1 MSAMKL
7 KQSIHE
13 TKTVTSSVSLSTGGF
28 VQLEQSE
35 LGDGYLKVHL
45 QKEPDNYILIMNQA
59 WRYIIFAK
67 DKKLI
72 ETATE
77 LRDALTVL
85 IDSITN

>member
-7 KQSIHE
+7 RQSVHE
-13 TKTVTSSVSLSTGGF
+13 SKTVTSGVILSTGGF
-28 VQLEQSE
+28 VELEQSE
-35 LGDGYLKVHL
+35 LGDGYLKIHL
-45 QKEPDNYILIMNQA
+45 QKNPDHYYSVNQT
-59 WRYIIFAK
+59 WRYIMFAK